1 MRLSMRAAAV
11 GGASTVALLFA
22 AVSPVNAAE
31 AGTAVPGVAA
41 AGCYIQNVSSGVLTV
56 RSGPGTKYTS
66 IGTIAA
72 GGRLP
77 CGVDKDTVTT
87 GQSYTSCGGG
97 NGWMTVK
104 INGRDGWVAEECVGI
119 GWG

>member
-1 MRLSMRAAAV
+1 MRLSMRTVAV
-11 GGASTVALLFA
+11 GGTSIAALLLA

-31 AGTAVPGVAA
+31 AGAAVPSVSAA
-41 AGCYIQNVSSGVLTV
+41 SCYIKNMSGSVLTV

-77 CGVDKDTVTT
+77 CGVNQDSVTI

-104 INGRDGWVAEECVGI
+104 INSQDGWVAEECVGV